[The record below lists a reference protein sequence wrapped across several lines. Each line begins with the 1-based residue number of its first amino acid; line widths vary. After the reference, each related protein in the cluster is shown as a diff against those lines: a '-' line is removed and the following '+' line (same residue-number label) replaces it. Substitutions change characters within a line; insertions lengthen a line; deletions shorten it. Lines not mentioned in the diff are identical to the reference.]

1 MKKIIYLLLVITM
14 PIFGQNDLL
23 DFKGTNAK
31 NYYEEISFEYI
42 GDKIIIPVKI
52 EGKTYRFLFA
62 TGSPC
67 MISKEIYKSIQPK
80 ILKQTKIRDAN
91 QNSKNTL
98 FTSLEKIEFGA
109 IVFENLPVAVYDFNS
124 VIGINCFNF
133 DGIIGSNLF
142 TNSIFQIDL
151 SQKKIRFT
159 DNIEKLHL
167 NQKESSDIKLSKNQ
181 KSPYINII
189 LVGQKKDKEGD
200 LMGITEDVLLDT
212 GASGFYSLSKRVYNK
227 FFKNSHIY
235 NIIAE
240 STGTSVIGFHGIPSP
255 KKHFKMHINTLKIND
270 FIIGNIITQTDND
283 EYSKIGVDIL
293 KYGIVTLD
301 YKNKKFY
308 LDPKS
313 KIVNGIEPDFGFE
326 PVNKAN
332 KLIIGFVWDDEL
344 KKKISYGDEI
354 IEING
359 KKTPPIC
366 DLLLNK
372 PFEKENQLKLKIKT
386 KKGEILDLIVKKH
399 FPKISK

>member
-151 SQKKIRFT
+151 SQKKIRF
-159 DNIEKLHL
+159 
-167 NQKESSDIKLSKNQ
+167 
-181 KSPYINII
+181 
-189 LVGQKKDKEGD
+189 
-200 LMGITEDVLLDT
+200 GITEDVLLDT